1 MSKTPIYFMP
11 GLAAGPEIFENLS
24 LSETKYELHYLQ
36 WITPL
41 SLDESLAS
49 YTLRL
54 TENITHKNPVLVGVS
69 FGGIIVQEMT
79 KFIEAKKV
87 IIISSVKS
95 NSEFPSTFQF
105 ASKSKIYKLFP
116 TQIVTNFDTY
126 SKYFIGKTLEK
137 KAKMYKKYLSV
148 REENYLK
155 WSIENV
161 LNWKEQSMLENI
173 THIHGTKDE
182 IFPIKNIKNAIEI
195 ENGNHSMIIIKA
207 KQISKII
214 EDTLTFLNK

>member
-1 MSKTPIYFMP
+1 MSKTHIYFMP
-11 GLAAGPEIFENLS
+11 GLAAGPEIFENLT
-24 LSETKYELHYLQ
+24 LSNELYELHYLT
-36 WITPL
+36 WNEPL
-41 SLDESLAS
+41 SLEESLSS
-49 YTLRL
+49 YTKRL
-54 TENITHKNPVLVGVS
+54 SKEIKHENPVLVGVS
-69 FGGIIVQEMT
+69 FGGIIVQEIT
-79 KFIEAKKV
+79 KFIDVKKV

-95 NSEFPSTFQF
+95 QTEFPTTFQF

-116 TQIVTNFDTY
+116 TQIVTNFETY

-148 REENYLK
+148 RGENYLK

-161 LNWKEQSMLENI
+161 LNWKQQIVLENI
-173 THIHGTKDE
+173 THIHGSKDE
-182 IFPIKNIKNAIEI
+182 IFPIKNINNAIEI
-195 ENGNHSMIIIKA
+195 ENGNHSMIILKA